1 MALAHLL
8 LPEWDYATGGQ
19 NLPAPAGREPTIAQV
34 IEATGWGSSTRVG
47 GFLAGLQ
54 RQGSTLEVLQR
65 ARQVGAGKA
74 CARVSYSIYRLV
86 EEI

>member
-1 MALAHLL
+1 MRQAVKTFTSRTVDHHR
-8 LPEWDYATGGQ
+8 
-19 NLPAPAGREPTIAQV
+19 AGDRSHRLGIQYT
-34 IEATGWGSSTRVG
+34 VG

-54 RQGSTLEVLQR
+54 RQGSKLEVLQR

-74 CARVSYSIYRLV
+74 CARVSYSIYCLV